1 MTHEFRDAFLSERKT
16 RQHFDVDRDHRPSR
30 APHTHERRADF
41 HRLGDVFRVRVAPR
55 GVAAR
60 AGRPPRAPPAS
71 KREVRSGIRRCIFRR
86 DNPSRLRGGRGV
98 RRRRRAGARP
108 LGRRLGR
115 SRRSRRAGDRLLRPF
130 PQPPTRYHRWRVRDR
145 RGVWS
150 DKSSRSADRHL
161 HRLSIRPLR
170 GYQSV
175 RGGKARN
182 AGFVDAVRAAFP
194 DPAIAKI
201 IVSCSDGRQRAVAA
215 LDALEEAGYSNLV
228 LLKGGFNLYNRH
240 WTTKLNRRLP
250 NGNFKTNL
258 SAPGDIQGCGANPEA
273 GNANDAIAFGP
284 WVDDTDWK
292 TALG

>member
-1 MTHEFRDAFLSERKT
+1 MFETVVVSGPTK
-16 RQHFDVDRDHRPSR
+16 V
-30 APHTHERRADF
+30 
-41 HRLGDVFRVRVAPR
+41 
-55 GVAAR
+55 
-60 AGRPPRAPPAS
+60 
-71 KREVRSGIRRCIFRR
+71 REVPIVTSTGYRF
-86 DNPSRLRGGRGV
+86 DPS
-98 RRRRRAGARP
+98 AGTKVFA
-108 LGRRLGR
+108 
-115 SRRSRRAGDRLLRPF
+115 
-130 PQPPTRYHRWRVRDR
+130 
-145 RGVWS
+145 
-150 DKSSRSADRHL
+150 
-161 HRLSIRPLR
+161 
-170 GYQSV
+170 
-175 RGGKARN
+175 GKARN

-240 WTTKLNRRLP
+240 WTKKLNRRLP

>member
-1 MTHEFRDAFLSERKT
+1 MTHEIVMRFYPKEKHVSTWMSTET
-16 RQHFDVDRDHRPSR
+16 
-30 APHTHERRADF
+30 T
-41 HRLGDVFRVRVAPR
+41 
-55 GVAAR
+55 
-60 AGRPPRAPPAS
+60 
-71 KREVRSGIRRCIFRR
+71 
-86 DNPSRLRGGRGV
+86 
-98 RRRRRAGARP
+98 ARP
-108 LGRRLGR
+108 ARHTPMSAAPISIVSATRFA
-115 SRRSRRAGDRLLRPF
+115 SASRRAASRRAPVVPRAL
-130 PQPPTRYHRWRVRDR
+130 PPH
-145 RGVWS
+145 
-150 DKSSRSADRHL
+150 
-161 HRLSIRPLR
+161 
-170 GYQSV
+170 QSV
-175 RGGKARN
+175 GYVPEYGDAFFDETTRAAFAAGEEFVADVEQARVLWDDGWDVLDVRAEQEIDFYGRFPNPPPGTIGGVFETVVVSGPTKVREVPIVTSTGYRFEPSAGTKVFAGKARN

-240 WTTKLNRRLP
+240 WTKKLNRRLP

-284 WVDDTDWK
+284 WVDETDWK